1 MKLNF
6 YDIGFN
12 AVYSMM
18 SKQTKDDAEYNQ
30 IMGVILGVIFFSQ
43 PIFLLTLDLFILFS
57 SEDFKPDINKTYVIL
72 YFVILLV
79 LNYIYFLGGKRY
91 LKIDKSLSKLSKRK
105 RILYKSLS
113 WLFMIGTFIGLFV
126 ILSIKY

>member
-1 MKLNF
+1 
-6 YDIGFN
+6 
-12 AVYSMM
+12 MM